1 MDLTKTA
8 MRHYYRS
15 LMLLAQAQGM
25 DIGLTG
31 PNVVIQ
37 PVEPLVDRAVKII
50 RRKDPNAFS
59 GVRTINVGGGT
70 GALGFV
76 SSKDPSIINIDA
88 SLIKNT
94 AAKFDPNVTD
104 VLNELPNPEE
114 SKKVFWTTVTVYH
127 ELAHVK
133 DYDEQRGSFPGGE
146 GVAEAAEQDIIKWM
160 NQNFNMIKDML
171 TV

>member
-1 MDLTKTA
+1 
-8 MRHYYRS
+8 
-15 LMLLAQAQGM
+15 MLLAQAQGV

-37 PVEPLVDRAVKII
+37 PMEPLVDRAVKII
-50 RRKDPNAFS
+50 RRKDPNAFA

-76 SSKDPSIINIDA
+76 SSKDPSVINIDA
-88 SLIKNT
+88 ALIKNT
-94 AAKFDPNVTD
+94 ASKSDPSVTEI
-104 VLNELPNPEE
+104 LSQLPNPEE
-114 SKKVFWTTVTVYH
+114 SKKVFWTTVTLYH

-133 DYDEQRGSFPGGE
+133 DYDEQHGFKGGE
-146 GVAEAAEQDIIKWM
+146 GIAESAEQDIIKWM

-171 TV
+171 TI

>member
-1 MDLTKTA
+1 

-15 LMLLAQAQGM
+15 LMLLAQAQGV

-37 PVEPLVDRAVKII
+37 PMEPLVDRAVKII

-76 SSKDPSIINIDA
+76 SSKDPSTINIDA
-88 SLIKNT
+88 ALIKNT
-94 AAKFDPNVTD
+94 ASKSDPGVTEI
-104 VLNELPNPEE
+104 LNQLPNPEE
-114 SKKVFWTTVTVYH
+114 SKKVFWTTVTLYH

-133 DYDEQRGSFPGGE
+133 DYDDQQGFKGGE
-146 GVAEAAEQDIIKWM
+146 GVAEAAEKDIIKWM

-171 TV
+171 TA